1 MSVPVLTPGER
12 IKRLEKTAADLKVDY
27 HTPIRRYYRSGAE
40 IFCQANSYYDK
51 DRLEQAYLLYFRYLS
66 LFIEKVPKHPEFP
79 SVLNVDKNRVK
90 ANLIKVLT
98 RCEEIK
104 SKLKEIY
111 REQDA
116 QRSLA
121 KEDTSSSET
130 DTPKTPLATEQP
142 SLIDAID
149 TPNCQEDAHSARL
162 RPIVID
168 GSNVAVQHSIA
179 IGHGNQRFSRS
190 AIKLIPVF
198 FFVRVIVLSRG

>member
-51 DRLEQAYLLYFRYLS
+51 DRLEQAYLLYLRYLS

-79 SVLNVDKNRVK
+79 SVPNVDKNRVK
-90 ANLIKVLT
+90 ANLIQVLT

-111 REQDA
+111 REQDE
-116 QRSLA
+116 QRSVA
-121 KEDTSSSET
+121 KEDTRHSSSET
-130 DTPKTPLATEQP
+130 DTPNTPLATEQP

-190 AIKLIPVF
+190 AIKFIHSCF
-198 FFVRVIVLSRG
+198 FGKNY

>member
-40 IFCQANSYYDK
+40 IFCQANSYYDQ

-79 SVLNVDKNRVK
+79 SVPKVDKNRVK

-121 KEDTSSSET
+121 KEDTSSS
-130 DTPKTPLATEQP
+130 DTPKTQLATEQP

-190 AIKLIPVF
+190 AIKLIPVCF
-198 FFVRVIVLSRG
+198 L